1 MEDAVLAQL
10 LGMGFESKDIKE
22 CHRELSAQGGGTY
35 SLQAATEW

>member
-10 LGMGFESKDIKE
+10 LGMGFESEDVE
-22 CHRELSAQGGGTY
+22 ACLTELSSQGTY